1 MEFEKLLPEC
11 KTDYDISKE
20 TTMRVGGRVRYF
32 YIAKTQDKLK
42 NVLELARKN
51 SIKYIVIGG
60 GSNII
65 ISDQGFDGLIVKN
78 QTSNIVVGN
87 NEVITDSGVGLA
99 FLVRRL
105 AEEDLSGF
113 EFLTGIPGTIGGAVF
128 GNAGAFGKSMSD
140 AVKSIL
146 VLDSDGKVQSISNK
160 DLGFT
165 YRGSNFKKQFSQGD
179 AYNHPVILSINLKV
193 SPSKKQMVLRIMEN
207 YMRIRRSKEPKF
219 FSSGSYFRNILATD
233 HPELAK
239 TDLPVIDGKISVGAL
254 LERIGAKNMYEG
266 GASVY
271 SGHANWIINKNG
283 RAKAYDIKK
292 LANELKQKA
301 RAKFG
306 IVIQEEVVYIG
317 DFNKPKS
324 GFFEKIFKK

>member
-11 KTDYDISKE
+11 KIDYDISRE
-20 TTMRVGGRVRYF
+20 TTMRVGGKVKYF
-32 YIAKTQDKLK
+32 YRAEAQDKLK

-51 SIKYIVIGG
+51 QVKYIVIGG

-65 ISDQGFDGLIVKN
+65 ISDNGFEGLVIKN
-78 QTSNIVVGN
+78 QISDIVVGN
-87 NEVITDSGVGLA
+87 NEVIADSGIKLA

-105 AEEDLSGF
+105 AEEDLSGL
-113 EFLTGIPGTIGGAVF
+113 EFLTGIPGTLGGAVF
-128 GNAGAFGKSMSD
+128 GNAGAFGKSISD
-140 AVKSIL
+140 VVKSVL
-146 VLDSDGKVQSISNK
+146 VLDSNGKIHSISNSQM
-160 DLGFT
+160 GFT
-165 YRGSNFKKQFSQGD
+165 YRDSNFKKQFSQGN
-179 AYNHPVILSINLKV
+179 AYNHPVILSVNLKV

-207 YMRIRRSKEPKF
+207 YMRIRKSKEPRF
-219 FSSGSYFRNILATD
+219 FSCGSFFRNIKIAD
-233 HPELAK
+233 HPDLVKAN
-239 TDLPVIDGKISVGAL
+239 LPVIEGKIPIGAL
-254 LERIGAKNMYEG
+254 LERIGVKDMREG

-292 LANELKQKA
+292 MADEIKQKV
-301 RAKFG
+301 RSEFG

-317 DFNKPKS
+317 DFKARKS